1 MRLVPFDA
9 TDKHLP
15 KSTRRVTS
23 EERSESL
30 RRRQHCAQRLTG
42 F

>member
-9 TDKHLP
+9 ADRHLP
-15 KSTRRVTS
+15 KSTRRATS

-30 RRRQHCAQRLTG
+30 RRRQYYAQRLTV